1 MKKQIVIFCGLL
13 SASASAVTLDYRH
26 EWQDDSR
33 VHKDRI
39 TVSHRF
45 ANGVGFAL
53 ETKWKSGGDDP
64 NKAFHDTVSNGS
76 ESSINWQYKVT
87 PQWFLQPGFTLESG
101 SDSSIYK
108 PLLLTGYDFNNGF
121 YLNGRY
127 RYEYK
132 RESKPG
138 KEDMKTNRGEFWLGY
153 NFTDWR
159 IEYNYIY
166 KHSDQIRF
174 DNKKWDYEHNLK
186 ARWKYSKALAPYIE
200 VGNISVHKNSDERQT
215 RMRTGIQYSF

>member
-1 MKKQIVIFCGLL
+1 
-13 SASASAVTLDYRH
+13 
-26 EWQDDSR
+26 
-33 VHKDRI
+33 
-39 TVSHRF
+39 
-45 ANGVGFAL
+45 
-53 ETKWKSGGDDP
+53 
-64 NKAFHDTVSNGS
+64 
-76 ESSINWQYKVT
+76 
-87 PQWFLQPGFTLESG
+87 
-101 SDSSIYK
+101 
-108 PLLLTGYDFNNGF
+108 
-121 YLNGRY
+121 
-127 RYEYK
+127 
-132 RESKPG
+132 
-138 KEDMKTNRGEFWLGY
+138 MKTNRGEFWLGY